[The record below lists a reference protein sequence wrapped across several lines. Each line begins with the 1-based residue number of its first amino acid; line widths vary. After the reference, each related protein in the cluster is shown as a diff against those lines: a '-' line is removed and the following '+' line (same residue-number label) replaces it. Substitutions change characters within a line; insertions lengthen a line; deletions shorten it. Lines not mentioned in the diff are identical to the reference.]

1 MTSLALF
8 LTLALQLTGIWPHLT
23 DAAHLGLAQTASVR
37 TPAMGPLPTYALTI
51 PVLTSKIPLALKPS
65 ASVYA
70 IDRATSMPLYSQNID
85 QKRPIASIT
94 KLVTAIV
101 ILDRHKPTDSVT
113 IGKLPDY
120 ESSAETIGLREGEV
134 YTVGDL
140 LTAAIVPSAN
150 DAADAL
156 AIYDSGSVRAF
167 AGRMNA
173 KMNQWNITGTHFSNA
188 TGLIDD
194 GNYAT
199 ARALGQIAML
209 ATRQEYITSAVKR
222 PNASITSAAGR
233 TLNLTN
239 TNRLLATGGFYG
251 IKTGY
256 TEASGE
262 CFIGISKVNGH
273 EVVTV
278 LLGADDRFG
287 DTQELVNW
295 IGRAWQ
301 WI

>member
-1 MTSLALF
+1 MTSVALILALI
-8 LTLALQLTGIWPHLT
+8 LQLTGIWPHLT
-23 DAAHLGLAQTASVR
+23 DQ
-37 TPAMGPLPTYALTI
+37 ALTGTARAATGGTAAAPAVPASALSL
-51 PVLTSKIPLALKPS
+51 PVVKSKVGLTLKPS

-70 IDRATSMPLYSQNID
+70 FDRATATPLYSQNID

-94 KLVTAIV
+94 KLITAIV
-101 ILDRHKPTDSVT
+101 ILDQHQLSDKVI

-120 ESSAETIGLREGEV
+120 DVSAEVIGLREGEI

-140 LTAAIVPSAN
+140 ITAALVPSAN

-156 AIYDSGSVRAF
+156 AIYDSGSVSAF
-167 AGRMNA
+167 TGRMNA
-173 KMNQWNITGTHFSNA
+173 KMAQWHITGTHFSNA
-188 TGLIDD
+188 TGLIDKD
-194 GNYAT
+194 NYAT
-199 ARALGQIAML
+199 ARALGQIGTL
-209 ATRQEYITSAVKR
+209 ALRQSFIAAAVNE
-222 PNASITSAAGR
+222 PTASIASTGGR
-233 TLNLTN
+233 TFNLTN

>member
-1 MTSLALF
+1 MTSIALIVA
-8 LTLALQLTGIWPHLT
+8 LALQMTGIWPHLGSET
-23 DAAHLGLAQTASVR
+23 HTGIARAATVRPTIQPPAPKEAFSVPVP
-37 TPAMGPLPTYALTI
+37 TSQVPL
-51 PVLTSKIPLALKPS
+51 KLKPT

-70 IDRATSMPLYSQNID
+70 FDRVTAMPLYSQNVD

-94 KLVTAIV
+94 KLITVMV
-101 ILDRHKPTDSVT
+101 ILDRHQAADKVT

-120 ESSAETIGLREGEV
+120 DTAAETIGLHEGEIF
-134 YTVGDL
+134 TVGDL
-140 LTAAIVPSAN
+140 VTAALVPSAN

-156 AIYDSGSVRAF
+156 AIYDSGSVSAF
-167 AGRMNA
+167 TGLMNA
-173 KMNQWNITGTHFSNA
+173 KMAQWHITGTHFSNA

-199 ARALGQIAML
+199 ARALGQIGTLAMKQAL
-209 ATRQEYITSAVKR
+209 IAADIKLSTV
-222 PNASITSAAGR
+222 SITSAGGR
-233 TLNLTN
+233 SFNLTN
-239 TNRLLATGGFYG
+239 TNRLLATGDFYG

-262 CFIGISKVNGH
+262 CFIGITKIGGH

-287 DTQELVNW
+287 DTQSLVNW
-295 IGRAWQ
+295 IGQSWQ
-301 WI
+301 WL